1 MILWDMSRKWTMT
14 KKINDASKG
23 PKSVAQNWCFLSF
36 SKIFKRED
44 FVVKILPW
52 EKNLPKKTKN
62 SKTKPANDATKLSS
76 QIFFTDKTLSWRF
89 FNLKFAFFL
98 IFRIP

>member
-14 KKINDASKG
+14 KKIKDASNG
-23 PKSVAQNWCFLSF
+23 PKFVAQNWCFLSF

-52 EKNLPKKTKN
+52 EKSLLKNTKNIKTKL
-62 SKTKPANDATKLSS
+62 ANDATKLLS
-76 QIFFTDKTLSWRF
+76 QIFLLTRLYHGNFS
-89 FNLKFAFFL
+89 
-98 IFRIP
+98 I

>member
-1 MILWDMSRKWTMT
+1 MILSDMSRKWTMT
-14 KKINDASKG
+14 KKSKML
-23 PKSVAQNWCFLSF
+23 PRDQNLLP
-36 SKIFKRED
+36 KIFKRED

-76 QIFFTDKTLSWRF
+76 QIFLLTRLYHGDFS
-89 FNLKFAFFL
+89 
-98 IFRIP
+98 I